1 MKTTGNP
8 LECLLV
14 LHQTQRSEETVD
26 NLPFVHSLSNNSV
39 MNSNFQLH
47 VHTGQLASV
56 SLPLIFSC

>member
-1 MKTTGNP
+1 
-8 LECLLV
+8 LLV

-47 VHTGQLASV
+47 VHTGQSASV